1 MNEIQKYDGQRE
13 FSVDSVYGKLTQGI
27 DQVPNE
33 EAVDG
38 LLQGADMMRRG
49 IAQLV
54 ERFYQTAEGK
64 QKGVMAEKAEQ
75 FEVVSQAVM
84 AAGREGDLDQ
94 YNIALQQVVDA
105 SIGCKESAT
114 KMKHIK
120 NRGFEGYDAKRSLTE
135 FLRQLEETVENRY
148 GARRLLT
155 GE

>member
-13 FSVDSVYGKLTQGI
+13 FSIDAVYRKLTRGMNN
-27 DQVPNE
+27 VPNA

-38 LLQGADMMRRG
+38 LLQGADMLTKG
-49 IAQLV
+49 IAQVV
-54 ERFYQTAEGK
+54 EKFYQTAEGK
-64 QKGVMAEKAEQ
+64 QKGVMAEKAEV

-84 AAGREGDLDQ
+84 SAGREGDLDQ

-120 NRGFEGYDAKRSLTE
+120 NRGFESYDARKSLAE
-135 FLRQLEETVENRY
+135 FLRQLEATVENQY
-148 GARRLLT
+148 GARRLIE